1 MTHAYELEWL
11 RFFLFTFAVE
21 AAVAFPL
28 LKSVD
33 PSPRRRVAG
42 ILVANLTTH
51 PLVFFFFA
59 RIFEADRTMLTL
71 VAESWAVLAETGVY
85 ALVFSALDWRRAF
98 GVSAVANAA
107 SFLLGSMLVHAHVLR

>member
-11 RFFLFTFAVE
+11 RFFAFTFTIE
-21 AAVAFPL
+21 ALVAFPL
-28 LKSVD
+28 LKSVEA
-33 PSPRRRVAG
+33 SIPRRVGG

-59 RIFEADRTMLTL
+59 RIFADDRTMLTL

-85 ALVFSALDWRRAF
+85 ALVFTALDWRRAF
-98 GVSAVANAA
+98 GVSAVANAV
-107 SFLLGSMLVHAHVLR
+107 SFLLGSMLVHAHVLK